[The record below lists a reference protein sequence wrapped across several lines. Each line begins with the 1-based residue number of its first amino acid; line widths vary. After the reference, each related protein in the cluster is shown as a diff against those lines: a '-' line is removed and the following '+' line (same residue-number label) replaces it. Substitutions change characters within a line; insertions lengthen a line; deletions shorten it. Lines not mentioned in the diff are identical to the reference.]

1 MKHNT
6 PAQEVKSLETL
17 FFTFFKIGLFTFGG
31 GYAMIALLEEEF
43 IQRRKWLDKDEFLDM
58 TAIAESTPGPVAINS
73 ATYLG
78 YKLAKVPGAATAT
91 VAVCLP
97 SFLIIYAISLFFE
110 QFTQLTVIANAFKGI
125 QVCVIYLIFSAGVRM
140 LKALDKSPFATGVLA
155 AVMLVMVGFSLA
167 GVSVSSILLILLSG
181 AAGVAAWLI
190 GRRKEGK

>member
-6 PAQEVKSLETL
+6 PAQEAQSLGTL

-78 YKLAKVPGAATAT
+78 YKLAGVPGAATAT

-110 QFTQLTVIANAFKGI
+110 QFTHLTVIANAFKGI

-140 LKALDKSPFATGVLA
+140 LKALDRSLFATGILA
-155 AVMLVMVGFSLA
+155 AVMLVMVGLSLA

>member
-155 AVMLVMVGFSLA
+155 AVMLVMVGLSLA
-167 GVSVSSILLILLSG
+167 GVSVSSILLSG

>member
-6 PAQEVKSLETL
+6 PAQEVKSLGTL

-155 AVMLVMVGFSLA
+155 AVMLVMAGLSLA

>member
-73 ATYLG
+73 ATRSEERRVG
-78 YKLAKVPGAATAT
+78 KE
-91 VAVCLP
+91 CR
-97 SFLIIYAISLFFE
+97 S
-110 QFTQLTVIANAFKGI
+110 
-125 QVCVIYLIFSAGVRM
+125 RW
-140 LKALDKSPFATGVLA
+140 SPYH
-155 AVMLVMVGFSLA
+155 
-167 GVSVSSILLILLSG
+167 
-181 AAGVAAWLI
+181 
-190 GRRKEGK
+190 

>member
-6 PAQEVKSLETL
+6 PAQKAKSLGTL

-155 AVMLVMVGFSLA
+155 AVMLVMVGLSLA

-190 GRRKEGK
+190 GRRKEGM